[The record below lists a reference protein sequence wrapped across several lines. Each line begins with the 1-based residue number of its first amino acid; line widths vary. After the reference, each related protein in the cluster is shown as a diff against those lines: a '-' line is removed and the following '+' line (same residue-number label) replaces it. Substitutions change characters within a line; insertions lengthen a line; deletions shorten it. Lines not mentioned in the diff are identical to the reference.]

1 MEKFGFPELL
11 ERMENTYGFKIRSV
25 NTDRH
30 IQIQAFHEKVR
41 PDIIHQF
48 DIWHVSKSINKKLS
62 RKKVREMRKIGQMV
76 QIYHKSFL
84 VVL

>member
-48 DIWHVSKSINKKLS
+48 DIWHVSKSIKKKLS
-62 RKKVREMRKIGQMV
+62 QMRKIGLIV